1 MGVGYVKD
9 DGKRRVKFLTDVSHE
24 GVDYGPQCETDE
36 ATIDVR
42 WANTY
47 AKQGRA
53 VILEGQPPVQTT
65 TKAPKAEPAASA
77 SGSKGAEK

>member
-9 DGKRRVKFLTDVSHE
+9 DGKRRVKFLTDVSHD

-36 ATIDVR
+36 ATIEAV

-47 AKQGRA
+47 ARQGRA
-53 VILEGQPPVQTT
+53 KIIEGQRPIKTT
-65 TKAPKAEPAASA
+65 EKSPQQQKAND
-77 SGSKGAEK
+77 SKPGAK